1 MNFSLLKKQLLPHLM
16 AIAILLAVGF
26 VYFSPVL
33 GGKSLPT
40 HDILQ
45 HTGMAHEVNQ
55 FKENTGEVSLWT
67 NSMFGGMPTYQ
78 IATSYPNSLFLIKP
92 VYKMLVR
99 GLPKPLN
106 MLILYFIGFYLMLV
120 SFRVDWRLALAGA
133 LAYGFASYNIII
145 IDAGHN
151 TKALAIGLAP
161 LVLAGMNMALTSKH
175 WILGSALAGIAM
187 AFELKVNHVQ
197 ITYYLFFI
205 AAGMGI
211 AWLVTELKNGNSKN
225 ALTRTAAL
233 LFALVLGIG
242 SNASNLMVTSEYAKE
257 TTRGKS
263 NIPNQNGKLDEGLSK
278 DYITQWSYGIPET
291 GTLFIPNFAGG
302 GSQNNMDFSDY
313 DYYDALSRQ
322 YGKKTAQQAMQG
334 QMYWGGQDRGTNGP
348 VYLGAIIC
356 FLFVLGLFILDKS
369 TSIWVGVV
377 SLLAIML
384 SWGSHF
390 MGLTSLF
397 IDYFPGY
404 NKFRTVTMILAIV
417 QITFPLTAV
426 LAISKIIKKE
436 IPKDKILTGLK
447 WAVGITGGFALIFAL
462 MPGMFFDF
470 MKVGEYDQYKDP
482 NSAQVL
488 DMIIEGRTS
497 LMRKDSFRSLLFVL
511 AMAAAIYMYV
521 TDKLKANVLYII
533 VVVGITIDMWPVAA
547 RFLGPD
553 KFEKAKTTQ
562 LISETKIDRQILQD
576 PDPHYRVLNLS
587 VSPFNDATTSYFHKS
602 FGGYHGAKLKRIQ
615 ELISNRVEGE
625 IRALT
630 SEGFANPEKSPVL
643 NMFNVKYFIAATKQ
657 GKQLVPN
664 RGAMGHAWYV
674 NKVKVLDGAPEEI
687 AELAKV
693 NIRNTATTTQQF
705 SDYVSDFE
713 GSNDGT
719 IELVEYQ
726 PNYIKYQ
733 YKTNTESFAV
743 FSDVYYRGNIDWIS
757 TIDGTEA
764 DHIRVNYHLRGMKV
778 PAGEGVIEF
787 RFDPPTYYRAETI
800 SLISSLLM
808 ILMLLGGGFIAY
820 RTKPAPVVEGKNA

>member
-16 AIAILLAVGF
+16 AIAILLVVGF

-161 LVLAGMNMALTSKH
+161 LVLAGMNMALTSKY

-211 AWLVTELKNGNSKN
+211 AWLVTELKNGNSKG
-225 ALTRTAAL
+225 ALMRTAVL
-233 LFALVLGIG
+233 LFAIVLGVG

-390 MGLTSLF
+390 MGLTSFF

-436 IPKDKILTGLK
+436 IPKDKILNGLK
-447 WAVGITGGFALIFAL
+447 WAVGITGGFALLFAL
-462 MPGMFFDF
+462 MPGVFFDF
-470 MKVGEYDQYKDP
+470 MKVSEYEQYKDA

-488 DMIIEGRTS
+488 DMIIDGRTS
-497 LMRKDSFRSLLFVL
+497 LMRKDSFRSLFFVL

-643 NMFNVKYFIAATKQ
+643 NMFNVKYFIASTKQ

-664 RGAMGHAWYV
+664 RGAMGHAWLV
-674 NKVKVLDGAPEEI
+674 NNVKVLDGAPEEM

-693 NIRNTATTTQQF
+693 NIRNTATTTKQF
-705 SDYVSDFE
+705 SDYVTGFE
-713 GSNDGT
+713 GSTDGN
-719 IELVEYQ
+719 IELVEYK

-733 YKTNTESFAV
+733 YKTNAESFAV
-743 FSDVYYRGNIDWIS
+743 FSDVYYRGNVDWIS
-757 TIDGTEA
+757 TIDGAQA

-787 RFDPPTYYRAETI
+787 KFDPPTYYRAETI

-808 ILMLLGGGFIAY
+808 ILMLLGGGFVAY
-820 RTKPAPVVEGKNA
+820 RTKPAVEGKNA